1 MEGNAHVGQSLDETA
16 TAEPVPACCWPRVF
30 ALAVALF
37 TASAVYAGLT
47 AQATGTEQ
55 VSSGTLNLTLT
66 TGDQGSGSRA
76 PSPARWRPVT
86 WTTST

>member
-1 MEGNAHVGQSLDETA
+1 MLGNHSKRGPSRSRVMLAS
-16 TAEPVPACCWPRVF
+16 VF

-76 PSPARWRPVT
+76 PSPARWPPVT
-86 WTTST
+86 WTTSM